1 MKIECTCCWCGTKY
15 ESERKRPFPICGKS
29 ACYKGF
35 HRTRHRDYPGMSAK
49 EFAQVLKNLLAEFRH
64 PNKQHPSND
73 PSNPARIAYEIET
86 MAYAALNELCGSL
99 IKLAQPSQ

>member
-1 MKIECTCCWCGTKY
+1 MLE
-15 ESERKRPFPICGKS
+15 
-29 ACYKGF
+29 
-35 HRTRHRDYPGMSAK
+35 
-49 EFAQVLKNLLAEFRH
+49 NLLAEFRH